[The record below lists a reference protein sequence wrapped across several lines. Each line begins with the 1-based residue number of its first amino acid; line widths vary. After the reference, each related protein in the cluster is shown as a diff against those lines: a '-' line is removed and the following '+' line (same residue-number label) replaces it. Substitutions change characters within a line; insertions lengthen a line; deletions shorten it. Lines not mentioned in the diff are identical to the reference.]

1 MTLQSLR
8 LGTKLAALQLTVI
21 SLCLLIACL
30 LLGERI
36 SQALKARS
44 LADLQQQTQLV
55 ATTVDF
61 YRLSLEQQA
70 RQLAQQFARQLGDTW
85 RLDEDQRL
93 PAGEL
98 NLPALYAGEQRLN
111 GDTRLVD
118 NFSQQHADNGVMATL
133 FVRQG
138 DDFARISTSLRDQQG
153 QRVVGSW
160 LGAKHPA
167 HADLLAGRA
176 YLGPA
181 RLFGRDYINSYQP
194 VRDER
199 GSVIAVIYVG
209 LDFSQGLALLR
220 EKIRQI
226 KVGETG
232 YVYVLDA
239 SDGPEAG
246 TLVIHPTLV
255 GKNIADSQDAD
266 GHYFIRQMLQTGDGI
281 IQYPWQNS
289 ERGESRARD
298 KVAVYQHYPHWH
310 WIIAAGSYE
319 DEIIRESQAIIRTL
333 YWGIPV
339 LVALVFGLM
348 QWVSRR
354 WISRPLNEALAGTQ
368 RLAAGDLRV
377 HFVPHSGDE
386 IGQLVSALG
395 QMRHSLA
402 QTLYQVQQSS
412 QCLQSQAE
420 QLSATA
426 QSLAQGVSEQAAAV
440 EETSAA
446 VEQMNATIDRNSQQ
460 AGDTAH
466 LAQQVNQQARQSGQ
480 QVQQTVT
487 DMDLIARKVQ
497 IVDDIAYQT
506 NLLALNAA
514 IEAARA
520 GNQGRGF
527 AVVAGEVRQLAER
540 SQVAAK
546 EIGGLTQSS
555 AQQADAAGQSLAKM
569 LPLIL
574 QTDEQLQQILGAS
587 QEQAEGTRQ
596 IEAAMNQL
604 NLTAQ
609 QGAAASEQLAATAG
623 QMSQQAQQLMAQ
635 VAFFRLADDANH
647 VTEEE
652 PDELA
657 TDLQPQYGAI

>member
-1 MTLQSLR
+1 MTLHSLR

-36 SQALKARS
+36 RQALESRS

-55 ATTVDF
+55 TTTVDF

-70 RQLAQQFARQLGDTW
+70 RQLAQQFARRLGGELH
-85 RLDEDQRL
+85 LDPQHSL
-93 PAGEL
+93 PAGDL
-98 NLPALYAGEQRLN
+98 NLPALYAGEQLLN
-111 GDTRLVD
+111 GDTGLVD
-118 NFSQQHADNGVMATL
+118 DFSQQHVDNGVVATL

-160 LGAKHPA
+160 LGAHHPA
-167 HADLLAGRA
+167 HAALLAGRP
-176 YLGPA
+176 YLGRA
-181 RLFGRDYINSYQP
+181 RLFGRDYVNSYQP
-194 VRDER
+194 VLDQG
-199 GSVIAVIYVG
+199 GSVIAVLFVG

-226 KVGETG
+226 KVGDTG

-246 TLVIHPTLV
+246 TLVIHPSLV
-255 GKNIADSQDAD
+255 GKNIADSQDAN
-266 GHYFIRQMLQTGDGI
+266 GHYFIRQMLQTGDGVI
-281 IQYPWQNS
+281 HYPWQNS
-289 ERGESRARD
+289 DRGETQPRD
-298 KVAVYQHYPHWH
+298 KVAVYQRYPQWH

-319 DEIIRESQAIIRTL
+319 DEIIRESQTILHTL

-339 LVALVFGLM
+339 LVGLVFGLM

-368 RLAAGDLRV
+368 RLAAGDLTV
-377 HFVPHSGDE
+377 GFTPHSGDE

-395 QMRHSLA
+395 QMRHSLSA
-402 QTLYQVQQSS
+402 TLQQVQQSS

-426 QSLAQGVSEQAAAV
+426 HALAQGVSEQAAAV
-440 EETSAA
+440 EESSAA
-446 VEQMNATIDRNSQQ
+446 VEQMNATIDRNGQQ
-460 AGDTAH
+460 ADDTAR
-466 LAQQVNQQARQSGQ
+466 LARQVNQQARQSGQ

-487 DMDLIARKVQ
+487 DMGLIARKVQ
-497 IVDDIAYQT
+497 VIDDIAYQT

-520 GNQGRGF
+520 GSQGRGF

-546 EIGGLTQSS
+546 EIGDLTQGS
-555 AQQADAAGQSLAKM
+555 ARQAEGAGLALEQM
-569 LPLIL
+569 LPLIR
-574 QTDEQLQQILGAS
+574 QTDEQLQQILAAS
-587 QEQAEGTRQ
+587 QEQATGTRQ
-596 IEAAMNQL
+596 IEVAMNQL

-635 VAFFRLADDANH
+635 VAYFRLA
-647 VTEEE
+647 E
-652 PDELA
+652 DEQDNRLA
-657 TDLQPQYGAI
+657 AEQPHGLLAHYDPA